1 MTFGRWRTI
10 GTILVII
17 VFVSLFFLALG
28 NMWALVT
35 CVVAYTLLAI
45 GSWFF
50 SICPYCGH
58 RLGIALFVKRCPECG
73 EELVYYY

>member
-1 MTFGRWRTI
+1 MENYRHYFGYYRIREP
-10 GTILVII
+10 L
-17 VFVSLFFLALG
+17 FLALG
-28 NMWALVT
+28 NMWDLVT

-58 RLGIALFVKRCPECG
+58 RLGIVLFVKRCPECG